1 VTSIIIRSDSIRAM
15 RTIRDQSIDCIIAD
29 IPYGSTQC
37 AWDSVIPL
45 TAMWQQIGR
54 IVKDNTPIVLF
65 AGQPFTSRLI
75 MSKIHWYR
83 TNWVWDK
90 IRGTGFQV
98 ARYRPMRSHE
108 DIIVFSRARCNYYP
122 ILVPKKN
129 VIARTSER
137 VITASGSNPLKYDD
151 GRDLIYTHSQPKSVL
166 KIGPVANGGK
176 DKFHPTQK
184 PIALLEYL
192 VKTYSLEGDVVLDF
206 TCGSGTTG
214 IACKMHNRNFI
225 GIDNDEEY
233 CRIAEMRI
241 SRTEPII
248 DAVQ

>member
-1 VTSIIIRSDSIRAM
+1 MDSVVINEDCIRAM
-15 RTIRDQSIDCIIAD
+15 RQLPDRSIDCVIAD
-29 IPYGSTQC
+29 IPYGSTNC

-45 TAMWQQIGR
+45 TAMWTQLDR

-98 ARYRPMRSHE
+98 AKYRPMRSHE
-108 DIIVFSRARCNYYP
+108 DIIVFSRVRANYYP

-129 VIARTSER
+129 VLVKTSER
-137 VITASGSNPLKYDD
+137 TITASGSNPLKYDD

-166 KIGPVANGGK
+166 KIGPVSNGGG

-192 VKTYSLEGDVVLDF
+192 VKTYSLAGDVVLDF

-214 IACKMHNRNFI
+214 IACKMYNRHFI
-225 GIDNDEEY
+225 GIDSNEEY
-233 CRIAEMRI
+233 CNIAKMRI
-241 SRTEPII
+241 ERTIPISE
-248 DAVQ
+248 